1 MANVLINE
9 DTMTDIAD
17 AIRSKKGV
25 STTYKPADMP
35 SAIESIS
42 GGGITPTGTINI
54 TTNGT
59 HDVTNYA
66 SASVAVPQGT
76 TPTGTKNISITQNG
90 TTTEDVTNY
99 ASAQITVNVQGGGST
114 GGLTLID
121 TIAVNGRAVQVD
133 YASAWDAYDF
143 FVIHL
148 NLTLSASDWIY
159 AAFNSTNSNK
169 YTAKVTESNN
179 ITAFVRRNND
189 QTNPMSAYCFFKDNQ
204 ESISTGSFSYL
215 YVYAYTSSTVMTGYA
230 KIYGGK
236 YATD

>member
-9 DTMTDIAD
+9 DSMTAIAN
-17 AIRSKKGV
+17 AIRAKNG
-25 STTYKPADMP
+25 TQNTYKPNQMAE
-35 SAIESIS
+35 AISEIS
-42 GGGITPTGTINI
+42 GGG
-54 TTNGT
+54 
-59 HDVTNYA
+59 V
-66 SASVAVPQGT
+66 
-76 TPTGTKNISITQNG
+76 TPTGTKEISITQNG

-121 TIAVNGRAVQVD
+121 EITVNGRSVQID
-133 YASAWDAYDF
+133 YDSSWDAYDF

-159 AAFNSTNSNK
+159 SAFNSTSSNK
-169 YTAKVTESNN
+169 YTAKIASSNN
-179 ITAFVRRNND
+179 ITAFIRRND
-189 QTNPMSAYCFFKDNQ
+189 DSTNPLSAFCFFKENQ
-204 ESISTGSFSYL
+204 ETISTGAFSYL

-230 KIYGGK
+230 KVYGGK

>member
-9 DTMTDIAD
+9 DSMTAIAD
-17 AIRSKKGV
+17 AIRAKNG
-25 STTYKPADMP
+25 TQNTYKPAQMAE
-35 SAIESIS
+35 AISEIS
-42 GGGITPTGTINI
+42 GGG
-54 TTNGT
+54 
-59 HDVTNYA
+59 V
-66 SASVAVPQGT
+66 
-76 TPTGTKNISITQNG
+76 TPTGTKQISITQNG

-121 TIAVNGRAVQVD
+121 EIAVNGRSVQVD
-133 YASAWDAYDF
+133 YTSAWDAYDF

-159 AAFNSTNSNK
+159 VAFNSTSSNK
-169 YTAKVTESNN
+169 YTPQIESTNN

-215 YVYAYTSSTVMTGYA
+215 YVYAYSSSKTMTGTA
-230 KIYGGK
+230 KVYGGK